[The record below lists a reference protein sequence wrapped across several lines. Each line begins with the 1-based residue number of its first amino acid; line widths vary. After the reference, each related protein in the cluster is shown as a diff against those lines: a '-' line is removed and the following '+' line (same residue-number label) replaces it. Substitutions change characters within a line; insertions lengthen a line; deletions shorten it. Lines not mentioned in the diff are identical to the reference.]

1 MRLNDVKLKFIKLQK
16 SRVLVQIR
24 ILLVMAVIL
33 VSMSFSQTA
42 DAHACHDDGQMQHSM
57 MQEADASDCE
67 HEEQKHNSCCADMTI
82 RHCSGGSV
90 LFVGQSSSVNA
101 AAVNLSAKVDAPI
114 DTSIRAKH
122 ASNLFRPPIITA

>member
-1 MRLNDVKLKFIKLQK
+1 ML
-16 SRVLVQIR
+16 IR
-24 ILLVMAVIL
+24 ILLLMTVLL

-42 DAHACHDDGQMQHSM
+42 DAHACHGKGQMKHSM
-57 MQEADASDCE
+57 MQKADVSDCE
-67 HEEQKHNSCCADMTI
+67 HEKQKHNSCCADMTI

-101 AAVNLSAKVDAPI
+101 AAVNFSTKVDAPV

-122 ASNLFRPPIITA
+122 ASSLFRPPIITA

>member
-1 MRLNDVKLKFIKLQK
+1 
-16 SRVLVQIR
+16 VLIR
-24 ILLVMAVIL
+24 ILLLMTVLL

-42 DAHACHDDGQMQHSM
+42 EAHACHDNSQMQHSM
-57 MQEADASDCE
+57 MYEADTNDCE
-67 HEEQKHNSCCADMTI
+67 HETQKHNSCCADMTI

-101 AAVNLSAKVDAPI
+101 AAVNFSTKVDAPV

-122 ASNLFRPPIITA
+122 ASSLFRPPIITA

>member
-1 MRLNDVKLKFIKLQK
+1 MQV
-16 SRVLVQIR
+16 R
-24 ILLVMAVIL
+24 ILLVMAVLL

-57 MQEADASDCE
+57 MQEADASGCE

-90 LFVGQSSSVNA
+90 LFVGQPSSVNA
-101 AAVNLSAKVDAPI
+101 AAVNFSTKVDAPI

-122 ASNLFRPPIITA
+122 ASNLFRPPNNYRLISY

>member
-1 MRLNDVKLKFIKLQK
+1 
-16 SRVLVQIR
+16 VQVR
-24 ILLVMAVIL
+24 ILLVMAVLL

-57 MQEADASDCE
+57 MQEADASGCE

-90 LFVGQSSSVNA
+90 LFVGQPSSVNA
-101 AAVNLSAKVDAPI
+101 AAVNFSTKVDAPI

-122 ASNLFRPPIITA
+122 ASNLFRPPNNYRLISY

>member
-1 MRLNDVKLKFIKLQK
+1 ML
-16 SRVLVQIR
+16 VLIR
-24 ILLVMAVIL
+24 ILLLMTVLL

-42 DAHACHDDGQMQHSM
+42 EAHACHDNSQMQHSTM
-57 MQEADASDCE
+57 YEADTNDCE
-67 HEEQKHNSCCADMTI
+67 HETQKNNSCCADMTI

-90 LFVGQSSSVNA
+90 LFVGQYSSVNA

>member
-1 MRLNDVKLKFIKLQK
+1 ML
-16 SRVLVQIR
+16 IR
-24 ILLVMAVIL
+24 ILLLMTVLL

-67 HEEQKHNSCCADMTI
+67 HETQKHNSCCADMTI

>member
-1 MRLNDVKLKFIKLQK
+1 M
-16 SRVLVQIR
+16 QIR
-24 ILLVMAVIL
+24 ILLVMAVIV

-67 HEEQKHNSCCADMTI
+67 HEEQKHNSCCADTTI

-90 LFVGQSSSVNA
+90 LFVGQSPSVNA
-101 AAVNLSAKVDAPI
+101 AAVNFSTKVDAPV

>member
-1 MRLNDVKLKFIKLQK
+1 ML
-16 SRVLVQIR
+16 IR
-24 ILLVMAVIL
+24 ILLLMTVLL

-42 DAHACHDDGQMQHSM
+42 DAHACHGKGQMQHSM
-57 MQEADASDCE
+57 MQKADVSDCE
-67 HEEQKHNSCCADMTI
+67 HEKQKHNSCCADMTI

-101 AAVNLSAKVDAPI
+101 AAVNLCAKVDAPI

>member
-1 MRLNDVKLKFIKLQK
+1 ML
-16 SRVLVQIR
+16 IR
-24 ILLVMAVIL
+24 ILLLMTVLL

-42 DAHACHDDGQMQHSM
+42 EAHACHDNSQMQHSM
-57 MQEADASDCE
+57 MYEADTNDCE
-67 HEEQKHNSCCADMTI
+67 HETQKHNSCCADMTI

-101 AAVNLSAKVDAPI
+101 AAVNFSTKVDAPV

-122 ASNLFRPPIITA
+122 ASSLFRPPIITA